1 MRIPKRLL
9 NASKIFGIVSSSGV
23 LLQML
28 SSPSF
33 LAASSTDW
41 KLTVCAPHTDMAFPI
56 VMRTKKINRRAF
68 VFTGLLREL
77 LATESLSSCFPAAF
91 RPRCRGVAFRATTTL
106 TNFCSSP
113 PGDIVFCLFAQ
124 INLGDLL
131 ERLIHNPVLL
141 GGLDEPVLD
150 IVLL

>member
-1 MRIPKRLL
+1 
-9 NASKIFGIVSSSGV
+9 
-23 LLQML
+23 
-28 SSPSF
+28 
-33 LAASSTDW
+33 
-41 KLTVCAPHTDMAFPI
+41 MAFPI
-56 VMRTKKINRRAF
+56 VMRTRKINRRAF
-68 VFTGLLREL
+68 VFTGLFLEPLVHREFVGL
-77 LATESLSSCFPAAF
+77 LSSSVSTVL
-91 RPRCRGVAFRATTTL
+91 RGVNFRATTTL